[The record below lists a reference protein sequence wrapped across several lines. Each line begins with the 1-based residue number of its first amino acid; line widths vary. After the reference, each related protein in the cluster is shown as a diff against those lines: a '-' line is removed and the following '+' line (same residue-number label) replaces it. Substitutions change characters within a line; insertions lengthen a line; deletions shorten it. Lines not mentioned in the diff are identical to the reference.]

1 MLILKTIIHKTI
13 WGGHLYS
20 LYCREGISNEI
31 LNGAWK
37 GQCLN
42 DVFPLFKAD
51 FHLAHYPYF
60 PLTLALTEA
69 RLNLSIQVHPNDQTA
84 NQLEHLPRGKRESWY
99 FLKAPHSGT
108 IINGCT
114 CRDKAEEEM
123 MIRHGEFLKMADTL
137 PVKVGD
143 YVFVE
148 PGTLHAITAGSLVF
162 EIEEGSDSTYRFY
175 DYDRVGADG
184 IPRELQLDKAKAAL
198 DFRLKSKVQTYGGRE
213 IREKTYATRL
223 IKDTAT
229 YHNESA
235 TLECFTLVEG
245 SLLCHDLQVDEGSTL
260 LLWPGEILDTSQVR
274 LAFISKILEESL

>member
-1 MLILKTIIHKTI
+1 MLILKTIIHNTI

-42 DVFPLFKAD
+42 DVFPFLKAD
-51 FHLAHYPYF
+51 FNLAHYPYF
-60 PLTLALTEA
+60 PLTLALTDA
-69 RLNLSIQVHPNDQTA
+69 RLNLSIQVHPNDQMA
-84 NQLEHLPRGKRESWY
+84 RQLEHQTRGKRESWY
-99 FLKAPHSGT
+99 FIRAPHSGT

-114 CRDKAEEEM
+114 CRDKADEEN

-137 PVKVGD
+137 PVKVSD

-175 DYDRVGADG
+175 DYDRVDADG
-184 IPRELQLDKAKAAL
+184 NPRELHLDKAITAL
-198 DFRLKSKVQTYGGRE
+198 DIRLKSKVQTCSGHE

-223 IKDTAT
+223 ITNTAT

-235 TLECFTLVEG
+235 TLECFTFVEG
-245 SLLCHDLQVDEGSTL
+245 SLVCHDLQVDEGSTL

-274 LAFISKILEESL
+274 LAFISKILE

>member
-1 MLILKTIIHKTI
+1 MLILKTIIHNTI

-42 DVFPLFKAD
+42 DVFPFLKAD
-51 FHLAHYPYF
+51 FNLAHYPYF
-60 PLTLALTEA
+60 PLTLALTDA
-69 RLNLSIQVHPNDQTA
+69 RLNLSIQVHPNDQMA
-84 NQLEHLPRGKRESWY
+84 RQLEHQTRGKRESWY
-99 FLKAPHSGT
+99 FIRAPHSGT

-114 CRDKAEEEM
+114 CRDKADEEN

-175 DYDRVGADG
+175 DYDRVDADG
-184 IPRELQLDKAKAAL
+184 NPRELHLDKAITAL
-198 DFRLKSKVQTYGGRE
+198 DIRLKSKVQTCSGHE

-223 IKDTAT
+223 ITNTAT
-229 YHNESA
+229 YQNESA
-235 TLECFTLVEG
+235 TLECFTFVEG
-245 SLLCHDLQVDEGSTL
+245 SLVCHDLQVDEGSTL

-274 LAFISKILEESL
+274 LAFISKILE

>member
-1 MLILKTIIHKTI
+1 MLILKTIIHNTI

-42 DVFPLFKAD
+42 DVFPFLKAD
-51 FHLAHYPYF
+51 FNLAHYSYF
-60 PLTLALTEA
+60 PLTLALTDA
-69 RLNLSIQVHPNDQTA
+69 RLNLSIQVHPNDQMA
-84 NQLEHLPRGKRESWY
+84 RQLEHQTRGKRESWY
-99 FLKAPHSGT
+99 FIRAPHSGT

-114 CRDKAEEEM
+114 CRDKADEEN

-175 DYDRVGADG
+175 DYDRVDADG
-184 IPRELQLDKAKAAL
+184 NPRELHLDKAITAL
-198 DFRLKSKVQTYGGRE
+198 DIRLKSKVQTCSGHE

-223 IKDTAT
+223 ITNTAT

-235 TLECFTLVEG
+235 TLECFTFVEG
-245 SLLCHDLQVDEGSTL
+245 SLVCHDLQVDEGSTL

-274 LAFISKILEESL
+274 LAFISKILE